1 MPDIELVINK
11 ILTFL
16 PFLEGNERLKRLY
29 LASESEC
36 LGRGGITSVSKAT
49 SMSRVTITEGIKELH
64 GELAGSLEAGSTR
77 ERRSGAG
84 RPSITVT
91 QPGIEDALLAL
102 VDKASYGNPENPL
115 RWTVKSLRN
124 LSEEL
129 STEGFSV
136 SHRVVGELL
145 KGLGF
150 SLQQNRKME
159 QVGTPH
165 PDKGKQYEHIN
176 ERVKACM
183 ESGTPAISI
192 DCKKKEIIGNY
203 KNGGSEWCEKKMPV
217 LTLDHE
223 FLWGGKAA
231 PYGVYDMLEK
241 EGFVKVGI
249 GPDTAEFAVSTIQSW
264 WNDIGIT
271 KYPNATRLYI
281 TADGGGSNGS
291 RNRLWK
297 KKLQD
302 FSNSSGLEIEVSHF
316 SPGASKWNSIEHC
329 LFSQISRNWRGR
341 PLESLSVI
349 INLIGSTTT
358 RTGLKV
364 TCSLDDT
371 EYQTGIKVT
380 DEEFDSINIERLDFH
395 GEWNY
400 VIKPQTFR

>member
-1 MPDIELVINK
+1 MSDIELVINK
-11 ILTFL
+11 ILLFL
-16 PFLEGNERLKRLY
+16 PFLENNERLKRLY

-36 LGRGGITSVSKAT
+36 LGHGGITSVSKAT
-49 SMSRVTITEGIKELH
+49 GVSRVTITEGIKEIH
-64 GELAGSLEAGSTR
+64 GELPESLETGSTR

-84 RPSITVT
+84 RPGIAVT

-129 STEGFSV
+129 SAEGFRV
-136 SHRVVGELL
+136 SHRVVGNLL

-183 ESGTPAISI
+183 ESGIPAISI

-203 KNGGSEWCEKKMPV
+203 KNGGSEWCEKKKPV

-241 EGFVKVGI
+241 EGFVKVGV
-249 GPDTAEFAVSTIQSW
+249 GPDTAEFAVSTIQAW
-264 WNDIGIT
+264 WNDIGIK

-316 SPGASKWNSIEHC
+316 SPGASKWNCIEHC

-341 PLESLSVI
+341 PLDSLSVI

-400 VIKPQTFR
+400 VIKPQTFK